1 MMITRH
7 WSLLLVGLFGV
18 FALGCASTR
27 ESMKP
32 VGPADLTSLAGT
44 WQGTA
49 SSAQALSQ
57 PVTIM
62 LGTDG
67 AYTMTAG
74 VYTSQGAAQV
84 TDSKLMLTS
93 RSTTGGQTPD
103 RITTAVLFERTEPSQ
118 VVQVLKGSGTSAAG
132 PYAFEVSRPK
142 R

>member
-18 FALGCASTR
+18 FALASASTR
-27 ESMKP
+27 ESMKS

-67 AYTMTAG
+67 AYTMTRARAPRAG
-74 VYTSQGAAQV
+74 H
-84 TDSKLMLTS
+84 
-93 RSTTGGQTPD
+93 GQQAHADLEEHDRRADPRPD
-103 RITTAVLFERTEPSQ
+103 HDR
-118 VVQVLKGSGTSAAG
+118 
-132 PYAFEVSRPK
+132 RPTLS
-142 R
+142 

>member
-1 MMITRH
+1 MITRH

-103 RITTAVLFERTEPSQ
+103 RQT
-118 VVQVLKGSGTSAAG
+118 G
-132 PYAFEVSRPK
+132 SRPPSCSRGRSPVRSCRSSRDRTRARPDRTPSK
-142 R
+142 